1 MADSAGRAMIR
12 GRGRR
17 AVDAFGALGA
27 LGLRQSGRTRHPLI
41 AAAMVLPLAVLLA
54 VAFGGWDAVVI
65 QASSVAGTLGR

>member
-27 LGLRQSGRTRHPLI
+27 LGLRQSGRTRHPL
-41 AAAMVLPLAVLLA
+41 MA